1 MMFCMRPLRLVSL
14 AVALGLLGASA
25 VRALPAC
32 SPYEDPCRLVAER
45 VLLPR
50 PGAGVWSLE
59 ERVDG
64 TLIVTSALRAT
75 LRDGGALPYPGR
87 FDFVHLDASGAEIE
101 RRSALVPTEL
111 VTRVG
116 SSDGVGVVWLPGGA
130 LVHWVE
136 VENRTEPNGENVV
149 RSRIRVSF
157 VTARIPKPVPP
168 PLPVDLVS
176 CERCTLR
183 LDSSITAD
191 GALLVYARTDITAAA
206 RGGDGTFSFA
216 AFDGQGALRA
226 SGPLPWAGVG
236 SSFRLQPTRTG
247 TLVVAGTRA
256 GRMGPD
262 GALLDGPFPLPSS
275 GAVLA
280 ARPEHDLAAAWAAG
294 NLDGGGAPTGMG
306 LDIWVAHY
314 TGSSLGQPR
323 RATSASGPRAVAF
336 DEAQGF
342 GVLSVEGKVSYLS
355 WLLPN
360 GDKRG
365 GDVRMGDDEGAHYLR
380 FDGPRLLDVTSTSQG
395 IVEREVQCV
404 R

>member
-1 MMFCMRPLRLVSL
+1 MRPFRLVL
-14 AVALGLLGASA
+14 VALALGWIGAFA

-45 VLLPR
+45 VLLAR

-59 ERVDG
+59 ERTDG

-75 LRDGGALPYPGR
+75 LRDGGPLPYPGR
-87 FDFVHLDASGAEIE
+87 FDFVHLDASGALLE
-101 RRSALVPTEL
+101 RRSALVPNEL

-116 SSDGVGVVWLPGGA
+116 SSDGVGVVWLSGGA

-136 VENRTEPNGENVV
+136 LETRTEPNGENVV

-157 VTARIPKPVPP
+157 VTARVPKPVPP
-168 PLPVDLVS
+168 PPPVDLVA

-191 GALLVYARTDITAAA
+191 GALLVYARTETTAAA
-206 RGGDGTFSFA
+206 RGGDASLAFA
-216 AFDGQGALRA
+216 AFDGEGALRA
-226 SGPLPWAGVG
+226 SGPMPWANGA
-236 SSFRLQPTRTG
+236 SFRLQPSRTG
-247 TLVVAGTRA
+247 TLVLAGTRV
-256 GRMGPD
+256 GRVGVD
-262 GALLDGPFPLPSS
+262 GALLDGPYPIPSGS
-275 GAVLA
+275 AVVA
-280 ARPEHDLAAAWAAG
+280 ARPEHDLTAAWAAG
-294 NLDGGGAPTGMG
+294 NVDGGGAATGIG

-314 TGSSLGQPR
+314 TGSTLGLPR

-342 GVLSVEGKVSYLS
+342 AVLSVDGKVSYLS
-355 WLLPN
+355 WLAPN

-365 GDVRMGDDEGAHYLR
+365 GDVRMGDDEGTHYLR
-380 FDGPRLLDVTSTSQG
+380 FDGPRVLDVTSTGVG